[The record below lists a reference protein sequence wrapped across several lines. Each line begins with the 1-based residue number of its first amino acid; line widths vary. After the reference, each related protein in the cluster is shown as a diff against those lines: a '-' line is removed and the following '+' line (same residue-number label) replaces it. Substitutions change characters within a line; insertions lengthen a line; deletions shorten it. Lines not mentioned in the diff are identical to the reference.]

1 MIGVNLRRQDPIHYV
16 RCAGFVREY
25 HDWSI
30 DLAKNP
36 LTPNATPLNPNNFFD
51 WDQGTS
57 GQTEENFGPFYQ
69 TIKSFLNYNPDNMK
83 LPPISAVLN
92 HCIPELSGANST
104 DPKAIDGVFGEF
116 KPVKTNI
123 SGLYNVSGYGM
134 NITTTISTDFPAAY
148 LDYADYA
155 NQFAKR
161 FGTKTYGS
169 ATKKFDANFPTGE
182 NGVGY
187 IEIWNE
193 HDKHWFN
200 SRFSGGTNMTQFT
213 PNEYAAMLSASYNGQ
228 SETLKA
234 SKGIGGTPY
243 SVGSNSTDGDPDIG
257 FVVSGLSDFS
267 ELKIPGLSDNYWTY
281 LINTANQFNTLQ
293 GTATTA
299 IKFNKA
305 VKAINY
311 HHYSDKVWNDT
322 NLDGGVSPEED
333 ISNGVSFK
341 QRLVKIKTDV
351 VNEPLFS
358 GDGQKKELWL
368 SEFGYDTNKKS
379 AQRAPEIPAGEDDAA
394 DQYET
399 QGRYIVRSLLEIAF
413 AGWDRGMVFDLRDA
427 NSSKSGGLF
436 DGSGLL
442 KDISNGYQPK
452 KSFYYVSTMKQ
463 ALLGKTFNKELT
475 DAGYENNFDN
485 PKHPRVYYFAD
496 ASGLCNKGSLAIW
509 LPTHQNF
516 IYNGGVGDYTIDLT
530 GIDCS
535 NIPVTLIKMVT
546 GDENGVKYKFDLINN
561 KLTIPASFV
570 TERPIFIQLGVDEVD
585 PELACIKPA
594 VTGVACN
601 AVSVS
606 WSPETDF
613 DHYLVYYYEKKDSEE
628 DPTLLGNIPTPDFNI
643 NDNHW
648 KLFSDDVTPNFPV
661 MNIIIPGL
669 QHVGD
674 TYFVMV
680 IDVTTKGVTTPQDC
694 LGKGTT
700 TFCEGMIPPKAI
712 IMTDA
717 GVPVTDCLLKLID
730 NSTINNCNYSDRS
743 VLGEWNQYGYSGQG
757 GYCNHPTE
765 SLVFE
770 LQSPWVAQ
778 TLGLYDASSAGPI
791 QLEYSYNGVNYLPM
805 HIKLTPNNLYFD
817 WYSYESFSYGNWK
830 YFSIPN
836 DPTSFASSP
845 KFIRITKL
853 KFSNYIN
860 QQVTFATASIGKV
873 VFYGYKETQDV
884 SASILACCTSSEK
897 VKIIKGNTTV
907 KDEIANLN
915 LVSSYST
922 MPQEIIIDGTL
933 TIDLLNYGFWQGSK
947 VFMMPGSKIIVGKG
961 NLFNVN
967 ASSIVGCDK
976 MWQGIEVE
984 NGGKVWYNKS
994 ILRDAENAFY
1004 LNRSTTVPNS
1014 STLSEY
1020 KISNSSLE
1028 ANLYNLTIPYGA
1040 FVNDFNPQSHIFSS
1054 NFDGTDNDLKKPY
1067 DGQQDWDIKTNYAVK
1082 ASNITYFRAIG
1093 GAGFN
1098 QFRRMDFGIDLNN
1111 VASVTVNS
1119 TVFTDIEERLKQD
1132 YIIGND
1138 GVYNPYLTGGIGI
1151 KTRNNTNLNF
1161 TGTGKLNMTNPSFN
1175 SVTTAID
1182 MQFGTFTVK
1191 NTRMENVGFGV
1202 KNFACREG
1210 ENYIYDNYIAHRKG
1224 GILSG
1229 FNNQNGIKIYQNTIV
1244 TADNLTAFGIS
1255 GSGFTNAQ
1263 DPQVFEIYNNEIRV
1277 RNEKSL
1283 VPTLGAGIYLTNT
1296 KNANLYNNNIRVHNY
1311 DLVTTGA
1318 NEKPKIH
1325 GIYLSNSPDNTVCSN
1340 NIFGSPF
1347 PRGASEGAGRGISLT
1362 NSKGNILSC
1371 NVVDSLRIGIDIQMN
1386 CDAPNKIQGNTV
1398 LNNYFGLHVG
1408 IPTVN
1413 AFTGPQ
1419 SYTGNK
1425 WVKAGNYGFSAIN
1438 NSFPITFPFNRIT
1451 LNELQIAGIFTYP
1464 LSSGSSAAGSSL
1476 YLTFDPPSIFPIQNL
1491 LNPDPLNDWIQRTHG
1506 ISNYL
1511 CGEAANISCNNNH
1524 LPPINQKEKGILQAV
1539 SLGGFYLDD
1548 FQKSYAFI
1556 IKRSAFSD
1564 IKERFVNETVSNEFN
1579 EFYQQQL
1586 GGAVEKSWIADDLIA
1601 KIGKNNPNLLSKIHR
1616 LDSFLV
1622 KSSVLTDDAEVFYN
1636 QDLEIQQTSNS
1647 TLIAS
1652 PLAIEWQNKR
1662 DLLYFELNGEII
1674 NDIVA
1679 ASEANN
1685 KLNEPDEFIQLERWA
1700 NDVYLKYFVIP
1711 ETVNEEVK
1719 QKIQDLSDLCPQE
1732 AGLGVFKARAM
1743 YVILTGSPRPEWDNC
1758 FEIEEEK
1765 LTEQRE
1771 SEKIIGNIN
1780 SIDFLLYPNPTDN
1793 TLTIKLLNE
1802 SIEEVNYQV
1811 YNSTGGKIESGFITK
1826 GFTQLSTSKFSTGV
1840 YYLKVNNKG
1849 VNTVKRFIVIR

>member
-36 LTPNATPLNPNNFFD
+36 LTPNTIPLNPNNFFD
-51 WDQGTS
+51 WDQGIS

-69 TIKSFLNYNPDNMK
+69 TIKSFLNYDPDNMK

-104 DPKAIDGVFGEF
+104 DPKAVDGVFGEF

-134 NITTTISTDFPAAY
+134 NITPTISTDLPAAY

-267 ELKIPGLSDNYWTY
+267 ELKIPDLPDNYWAY
-281 LINTANQFNTLQ
+281 LINTANQFNALQ
-293 GTATTA
+293 GTATNAT
-299 IKFNKA
+299 KFNKA

-311 HHYSDKVWNDT
+311 HHYSDKVWNNT

-427 NSSKSGGLF
+427 NSSESGGLF

-496 ASGLCNKGSLAIW
+496 ASGLCNQGALAIW

-530 GIDCS
+530 GINCS

-585 PELACIKPA
+585 SELACIKLA

-680 IDVTTKGVTTPQDC
+680 IGVTTKGVTTPQDC

-933 TIDLLNYGFWQGSK
+933 TVDLLNYGFWQGSK

-984 NGGKVWYNKS
+984 PGGKVWYNKS

-1004 LNRSTTVPNS
+1004 LNRSTTAPTS
-1014 STLSEY
+1014 STLSEF
-1020 KISNSSLE
+1020 KIRNSYLE
-1028 ANLYNLTIPYGA
+1028 ANLYNLTIPFGV
-1040 FVNDFNPQSHIFSS
+1040 FNNDISS
-1054 NFDGTDNDLKKPY
+1054 TSQIYNTDFDGTDNDLKKPY
-1067 DGQQDWDIKTNYAVK
+1067 FGQQDWDSKTNYGVK
-1082 ASNITYFRAIG
+1082 ARNIAFFRAIG
-1093 GAGFN
+1093 NPGFN
-1098 QFRRMDFGIDLNN
+1098 KFRRMDYGILLNN
-1111 VASVTVNS
+1111 IASATINS
-1119 TVFTDIEERLKQD
+1119 SVFTDIQERLKTD

-1138 GVYNPYLTGGIGI
+1138 GVYNPYLTGGVGV
-1151 KTRNNTNLNF
+1151 TTDNNTNLNF
-1161 TGTGKLNMTNPSFN
+1161 TGMGKLNLANPTFN
-1175 SVTTAID
+1175 RVTTAFD
-1182 MQFGTFTVK
+1182 LRFGTFSIK
-1191 NTRMENVGFGV
+1191 NTRMENVDWGV
-1202 KNFACREG
+1202 KNFSCREG

-1229 FNNQNGIKIYQNTIV
+1229 FNNQNGIKIYKNTIV
-1244 TADNLTAFGIS
+1244 SGDNLTAYGIS
-1255 GSGFTNAQ
+1255 GSGFTNAL
-1263 DPQVFEIYNNEIRV
+1263 DPQVFEIFNNEIRI
-1277 RNEKSL
+1277 RSNPA
-1283 VPTLGAGIYLTNT
+1283 PTPSIGAGIYLTNT

-1311 DLVTTGA
+1311 QLVATGTA
-1318 NEKPKIH
+1318 EKPRIH
-1325 GIYLSNSPDNTVCSN
+1325 GIYLANSPDNTLCTN
-1340 NIFGSPF
+1340 NVYGWAA
-1347 PRGASEGAGRGISLT
+1347 GGGSEGTGRGISLT
-1362 NSKGNILSC
+1362 NSTGNILSC
-1371 NVVDSLRIGIDIQMN
+1371 NLVDSLRIGIDIQMN
-1386 CDAPNKIQGNTV
+1386 CNAPNNMQGNTV
-1398 LNNYFGLHVG
+1398 LNNYYGLHVG
-1408 IPTVN
+1408 VANTD
-1413 AFTGPQ
+1413 AFTGQ
-1419 SYTGNK
+1419 QNNRGNK
-1425 WVKAGNYGFSAIN
+1425 WVKDGNYGKAAKNNSSVSSIN
-1438 NSFPITFPFNRIT
+1438 NNLFFVDPN
-1451 LNELQIAGIFTYP
+1451 QIVASFTYP
-1464 LSSGSSAAGSSL
+1464 PMGNTTPITLP
-1476 YLTFDPPSIFPIQNL
+1476 LTFFPPSIEAASTWFFPSLQHL
-1491 LNPDPLNDWIQRTHG
+1491 
-1506 ISNYL
+1506 NYL
-1511 CGEAANISCNNNH
+1511 CGESSNLSCNNNH
-1524 LPPINQKEKGILQAV
+1524 LPQIRIKEKGLHLSVAVGDYNIDDLQKA
-1539 SLGGFYLDD
+1539 
-1548 FQKSYAFI
+1548 YANSI
-1556 IKRSAFSD
+1556 RRSVFSD
-1564 IKERFVNETVSNEFN
+1564 IKERFVNETVSNDFI

-1586 GGAVEKSWIADDLIA
+1586 GSAVEKAWIVDDLIA

-1622 KSSVLTDDAEVFYN
+1622 KSTEITAEAQAYYA
-1636 QDLEIQQTSNS
+1636 QDLEIQQTMFTSS
-1647 TLIAS
+1647 ILT
-1652 PLAIEWQNKR
+1652 PLAIEWQIER
-1662 DLLYFELNGEII
+1662 DMLYNELSTAITS
-1674 NDIVA
+1674 DIEA

-1685 KLNEPDEFIQLERWA
+1685 QLNEADEFIQLERWT
-1700 NDVYLKYFVIP
+1700 NDVYLKYFVVP
-1711 ETVNEEVK
+1711 ESVTEEVK
-1719 QKIQDLSDLCPQE
+1719 QKIQDISDLCPQD
-1732 AGLGVFKARAM
+1732 AGLGVFKARSM
-1743 YVILTGSPRPEWDNC
+1743 YVVLTGSPRAEWEKC
-1758 FEIEEEK
+1758 FD
-1765 LTEQRE
+1765 TEAERISVE
-1771 SEKIIGNIN
+1771 RGSEKTYEKDTNKLDF
-1780 SIDFLLYPNPTDN
+1780 SIYPNPTDN
-1793 TLTIKLLNE
+1793 TLSIKMLNE
-1802 SIEEVNYQV
+1802 TNEVISFDI
-1811 YNSTGGKIESGFITK
+1811 YNSTGIKMQSGTIYD
-1826 GFTQLSTSKFSTGV
+1826 GFAQILVDKMSSGI
-1840 YYLKVNNKG
+1840 YYLKVNSKG
-1849 VNTVKRFIVIR
+1849 VNSSKRFTILK